1 MITMRI
7 LARPLLALACVSALG
22 LAACSNS
29 QYASPQ
35 SAAQS
40 AETSTSASYP
50 STASSD
56 ATTSATTEAPAPTV
70 DVRAAAASLMMVG
83 VRDFDDALWALNQG
97 AGGIFIGS
105 DTNPELLNVPGR
117 DIATLRAQVA
127 HPFQVSIDFEGGR
140 VLRFPEILGNFPS
153 PQVMAQT
160 MSPDQVRGMAFDMG
174 TSLAQHGV
182 TVNFAPVLDVD
193 GANLDVVGDRSFSDD
208 PAVAGSYAASF
219 AQGMLDAGVKPVFKH
234 FPGHGRASGDSHT
247 GQVVTPPLADVEQFD
262 LVPYNTALSVTG
274 AGVMVGHMV
283 VPGLGEYLPSSL
295 NPAAYQLLRSG
306 SYPGG
311 RPFDGVVYTDDLSG
325 MKAVSDLMPPQQAAI
340 TALEAGA
347 DQALWISTAG
357 LDEAIDG
364 VVAAVNSGQYPREQ
378 FDRSVARVKLQ
389 FA

>member
-1 MITMRI
+1 MTR
-7 LARPLLALACVSALG
+7 CG
-22 LAACSNS
+22 
-29 QYASPQ
+29 
-35 SAAQS
+35 
-40 AETSTSASYP
+40 
-50 STASSD
+50 
-56 ATTSATTEAPAPTV
+56 
-70 DVRAAAASLMMVG
+70 
-83 VRDFDDALWALNQG
+83 ALNQG